1 MCLSPLTW
9 VVDGHYVTGRWLDT
23 FLPTLGWAV
32 FIVAVAAWA
41 VAVSTSDRDER
52 THRHGGKHELQRLD

>member
-1 MCLSPLTW
+1 M
-9 VVDGHYVTGRWLDT
+9 DGHYVTGRWLDT